1 MFACFSGAARRPP
14 KRVGQAFLDCQ
25 KKKKKT
31 QPKEQKAI
39 KKYKDEEKVNQGSS
53 VQEEFVAFG
62 NC

>member
-1 MFACFSGAARRPP
+1 MELRGDRLRGWARLSSTA
-14 KRVGQAFLDCQ
+14 KK

>member
-1 MFACFSGAARRPP
+1 MELRGDRLRGWARLSSTA
-14 KRVGQAFLDCQ
+14 K